1 MPQKKDTYTKYSF
14 SEIADEN
21 EYSDADDFS
30 VVAGETYGIDKS
42 SVMLHCHEYIEI
54 CYIKQGTGTYLID
67 GDDYSFE
74 AGDIFVMGSNEVHLA
89 YNDRNVI
96 MMVILFKPGLLW
108 NGAGSAFEMDYL
120 RTYWLM
126 KQLHRHKFQPGDGF
140 HSTLADTIHEIF
152 HEQDEKTAGYR
163 LIIKS
168 QLLKFTGYLR
178 RSLGREVGEA
188 RDSWGRDEDL
198 MLPVLEYMRTYY
210 YKKIKIETLAAMANM
225 SVSTFSLRFK
235 KAVGATPIEYINK
248 VRIVK
253 ASQMLLETD
262 GKIIDIAAEC
272 GFFSLPHFIDS
283 FKKYTGKLP
292 KDFRTI
298 IHGQP

>member
-1 MPQKKDTYTKYSF
+1 MPQKKGTYTRYSF

-21 EYSDADDFS
+21 EGSDAGDFG
-30 VVAGETYGIDKS
+30 VIIGETYGIDKS
-42 SVMLHCHEYIEI
+42 SIMLHCHDYIEI

-74 AGDIFVMGSNEVHLA
+74 AGDIFVMGGNEVHLA

-108 NGAGSAFEMDYL
+108 NGAGYAFEMDYL
-120 RTYWLM
+120 RTYWLI
-126 KQLHRHKFQPGDGF
+126 KQGRCHKFQPGDGF
-140 HSTLADTIHEIF
+140 HSILVDTILEIF
-152 HEQDEKTAGYR
+152 HEQNEKTAGYK
-163 LIIKS
+163 LIVKS

-178 RSLGREVGEA
+178 RSMGQEVNEA
-188 RDSWGRDEDL
+188 RDSWGKDEDL

-210 YKKIKIETLAAMANM
+210 YNKIKIETLAAMANM
-225 SVSTFSLRFK
+225 GVSTFSLRFK

-272 GFFSLPHFIDS
+272 GFSSLPHFIDS

-292 KDFRTI
+292 KNFRTI
-298 IHGQP
+298 LHSQS